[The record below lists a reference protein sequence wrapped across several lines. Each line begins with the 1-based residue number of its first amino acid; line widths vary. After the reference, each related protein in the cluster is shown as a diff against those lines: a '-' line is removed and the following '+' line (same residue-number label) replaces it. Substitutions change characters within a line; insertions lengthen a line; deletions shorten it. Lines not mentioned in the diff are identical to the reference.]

1 MPQYP
6 VETPRQLRTVLRT
19 LRQSQRLTQAELGQR
34 LGVNQKRIARI
45 EAAPGVTSF
54 DQIARLAAAMGCR
67 LVIEELP
74 ASQPLPEPG
83 VAGAEPPQ
91 GDAAW

>member
-6 VETPRQLRTVLRT
+6 IETPQQLRTVLRA
-19 LRQSQRLTQAELGQR
+19 LRQSQRLTQAELGRR

-45 EAAPGVTSF
+45 EAVPGVTSF

-74 ASQPLPEPG
+74 APQGIPEPEFS
-83 VAGAEPPQ
+83 GAEPPP
-91 GDAAW
+91 GSAAW